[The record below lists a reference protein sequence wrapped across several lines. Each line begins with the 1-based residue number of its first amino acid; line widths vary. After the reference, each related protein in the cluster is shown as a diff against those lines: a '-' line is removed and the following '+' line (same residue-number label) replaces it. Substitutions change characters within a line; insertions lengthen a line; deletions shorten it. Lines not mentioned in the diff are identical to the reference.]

1 MSHKPTSQIIM
12 RAPIEPRCAPR
23 TEVPR
28 HRCWHR
34 LDLRLECAY
43 MLRVDAVL
51 DLVRI
56 AHLGERFQVVEP
68 LGQGDVDQ
76 IVNVKL

>member
-1 MSHKPTSQIIM
+1 M
-12 RAPIEPRCAPR
+12 RPPIEPRCAPR
-23 TEVPR
+23 AAVPR

-56 AHLGERFQVVEP
+56 THLGERFQVVEP
-68 LGQGDVDQ
+68 LAQDDVDQ
-76 IVNVKL
+76 IVNEM